1 MTTMR
6 EAMEAAYDEAEK
18 VEAPE
23 SVETPEEVIDGD
35 DGVEDEA
42 ETPEE
47 SEIEEVETEETT
59 IEEPEE
65 VIETTLDI
73 PPPESWNGTVKEKWS
88 ELPAEVRAEI
98 KRREDDFHKG
108 MTKLDEDRNFGLRMK
123 EVVSPYMPIIQAEG
137 GTPEGAFK
145 DYLNMAYT
153 MRQGTPEQ
161 KANVIRTAMQQFGI
175 DPRMVMSQPQA
186 NPEMMRLENELL
198 GLKQQLTQKEQ
209 LQQQEEQSR
218 INSEIEAFASDPA
231 NIYFNDVKS
240 DMAILLESGKA
251 GDMKE
256 AYDMA
261 IWANPQTRSRLL
273 EAQQAEQKV
282 KRQKEIE
289 AKKKAA
295 SSLSTTSGQNGQSG
309 KSNPKSLRE
318 ELSAGLDTV
327 YGSSRI

>member
-18 VEAPE
+18 EGQGVVEELVTDEPEEIIEEGAPIE
-23 SVETPEEVIDGD
+23 ENLSVEDPEEPT
-35 DGVEDEA
+35 DE
-42 ETPEE
+42 PQ
-47 SEIEEVETEETT
+47 
-59 IEEPEE
+59 EPEE

-73 PPPESWNGTVKEKWS
+73 PPPESWTGTVKEKWN

-123 EVVSPYMPIIQAEG
+123 ETLTPYMPIIES
-137 GTPEGAFK
+137 EGAK
-145 DYLNMAYT
+145 PEDVLKGYLNIEYT
-153 MRQGTPEQ
+153 LRQGTPQQ
-161 KANVIRTAMQQFGI
+161 KAAVIQNVMRNFNI
-175 DPRMVMSQPQA
+175 DPQTVMNQPQA
-186 NPEMMRLENELL
+186 SPEIMSLQNELM
-198 GLKQQLTQKEQ
+198 GLKQQLSQKEQ
-209 LQQQEEQSR
+209 LQQQEEQAR
-218 INSEIEAFASDPA
+218 IQSEIEAFASDPA

-273 EAQQAEQKV
+273 EAQAAEQKA

-318 ELSAGLDTV
+318 ELAAGLDTV
-327 YGSSRI
+327 YGSSRL

>member
-35 DGVEDEA
+35 DSVDDDA

-47 SEIEEVETEETT
+47 TEIEAVETEETT
-59 IEEPEE
+59 TEEPEE

-123 EVVSPYMPIIQAEG
+123 EVVTPYMPIIQAEG

-175 DPRMVMSQPQA
+175 DPHMVMSQPQV
-186 NPEMMRLENELL
+186 NPEIMRLENELL

-209 LQQQEEQSR
+209 LQEQADFDKLL
-218 INSEIEAFASDPA
+218 SEIEAFASDPK
-231 NIYFNDVKS
+231 NVYFNEVVD
-240 DMAILLESGKA
+240 DIEAIFKSGKTR
-251 GDMKE
+251 DMKE

-273 EAQQAEQKV
+273 EAQQAEAKA

-327 YGSSRI
+327 YGSSRL